1 MKIGRPPGG
10 NPGRTVV
17 LRGGAPYGVR
27 VRLGVHD
34 LMNGTFATPRTFFY
48 RRTLDDE
55 AVEDSLRR
63 TLAGYPLLTGRL
75 VRDPDGGLAVACDD
89 AGAAFSVAHADR
101 AMPDYGPDRPARQ
114 DLRRYIHPVNAF
126 RVVGHDTPL
135 LSVKVTHM
143 RGGGS
148 VLGVSVNHAVVDG
161 TGYLD
166 FLLHWSRTHA
176 GEETRAAPYDR
187 ALLGRLADDV
197 RPAPD
202 DPQYTVVTGRQ
213 KAGFIW
219 KVNAGARK
227 MRTITVRFTA
237 DEVLALRETA
247 RAGQDADRP
256 PASSGDALGSHLW
269 RVLGALRDREPGAE
283 ERLGIVVGLRAALK
297 NRLPDGYWGNAVS
310 NTTAALPARELR
322 EEPLAHTVA
331 AVRAALDRVTPDRI
345 REEAAFLE
353 AQRSAGRSNRVFSRM
368 SLDAFE
374 GTVALNNSSRIPV
387 YAVEFGAGRPFWFEF
402 PANPIPW
409 TVLITPTPDDDHS
422 RDVRLSIPRDAA
434 DALRT
439 PAWAGRLRDTSGQV
453 GRP

>member
-1 MKIGRPPGG
+1 MKIGRPPG

-17 LRGGAPYGVR
+17 LRGGGPSGER

-48 RRTLDDE
+48 RRTLDDG
-55 AVEDSLRR
+55 ALEDSLRR
-63 TLAGYPLLTGRL
+63 TLAHYPLLTGRL
-75 VRDPDGGLAVACDD
+75 ERDQDGGLSVACDD
-89 AGAAFSVAHADR
+89 AGAVFSVAHSDR

-114 DLRRYIHPVNAF
+114 DLRRYLHSVNAF

-161 TGYLD
+161 GGYLD
-166 FLLHWSRTHA
+166 FLLQWSAAQA
-176 GEETRAAPYDR
+176 GREIRPVPYDR
-187 ALLGRLADDV
+187 TPLERLAGDV

-202 DPQYTVVTGRQ
+202 DPQYTVITGRQ
-213 KAGFIW
+213 KFGFIW
-219 KVNAGARK
+219 KVNARART

-237 DEVLALRETA
+237 DEVLALREAA

-256 PASSGDALGSHLW
+256 PASSGDALGAHLW
-269 RVLGALRDREPGAE
+269 RVLGALRAREPGAQ

-297 NRLPDGYWGNAVS
+297 DRLPDGYWGNAVS

-345 REEAAFLE
+345 RREAAFLE
-353 AQRSAGRSNRVFSRM
+353 AQRSAGRSGRVFSRM

-374 GTVALNNSSRIPV
+374 GTVALNNAGRLAV
-387 YAVEFGAGRPFWFEF
+387 YEVEFGAGRPFWFEF
-402 PANPIPW
+402 PASPVPW
-409 TVLITPTPDDDHS
+409 TVLVTPTPDDDHS
-422 RDVRLSIPRDAA
+422 RDVHLSVPRDAA
-434 DALRT
+434 DALCG
-439 PAWAGRLRDTSGQV
+439 PEWAGRLHDPA
-453 GRP
+453 GRPGPL